1 MAEKKSAQFSAE
13 EKALMKQRAKELK
26 ENLSKEQSLSEV
38 LAAFKKMN
46 ANDRE
51 IAEKL
56 HALVA
61 KKAPKLWA
69 KTWYSMPAYANE
81 EGKVV
86 LFFQESGKFKVRYST
101 IGFTENAKL
110 DQGSLW
116 ATSFAVLKWSGAV
129 EKQVAALIVQAT
141 S

>member
-1 MAEKKSAQFSAE
+1 MAEKKTSQFSAE

-26 ENLSKEQSLSEV
+26 ENLSKEQSLTEV

-46 ANDRE
+46 VQDRE

-56 HALVA
+56 HSLVA
-61 KKAPKLWA
+61 TKAPQLWA
-69 KTWYSMPAYANE
+69 KTWYSMPAYANA
-81 EGKVV
+81 EGKVI

-101 IGFTENAKL
+101 IGFSENAKL
-110 DQGSLW
+110 DEGSMW

-129 EKQVAALIVQAT
+129 EKQVAALISQAT